1 MIIMYNVVISVFV
14 FFCVKLGDGR
24 KNIVIAIIIMKIREE
39 LARKILREQYKKYEN
54 NKRKMRQK

>member
-1 MIIMYNVVISVFV
+1 MYNVVISVFV